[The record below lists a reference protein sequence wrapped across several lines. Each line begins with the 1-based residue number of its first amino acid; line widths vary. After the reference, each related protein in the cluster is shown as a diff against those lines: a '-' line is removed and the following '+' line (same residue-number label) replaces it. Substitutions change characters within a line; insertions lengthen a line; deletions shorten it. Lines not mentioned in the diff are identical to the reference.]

1 LPRKNNSLPIL
12 TVNKRHA
19 RAVLA
24 SFADALQVTIKEV
37 VSPNLEALLDHLG
50 GILVHAVLGG
60 EPKNVVGGAT
70 TIWWSSMFA
79 DVLDAPVA
87 ELAMGYDINTG
98 EHLVDAGTLPTVSMF
113 LKTVVALSYLILL
126 EAVLEDILHYQATCL
141 AQRNLVPHP
150 SESLIDVAHNLWWG
164 VAPTKLEQLLPD
176 VTSVAVDDSL
186 WDTTKELMDH
196 GSFVFLRY

>member
-1 LPRKNNSLPIL
+1 
-12 TVNKRHA
+12 
-19 RAVLA
+19 LA

-87 ELAMGYDINTG
+87 ELAVGYDINTG
-98 EHLVDAGTLPTVSMF
+98 EHVVDAGTLPTVSMF

-126 EAVLEDILHYQATCL
+126 EAVLEDILHY
-141 AQRNLVPHP
+141 
-150 SESLIDVAHNLWWG
+150 
-164 VAPTKLEQLLPD
+164 
-176 VTSVAVDDSL
+176 
-186 WDTTKELMDH
+186 
-196 GSFVFLRY
+196 